1 MQYNYDEINIYNFE
15 SLPHLYS
22 ILLNTIQTSYNIKI
36 NIFLAE
42 ECVKNFKSYFNDY
55 NINTYQIS
63 NFAKSLI
70 NKKNIEKD
78 NIKLIK
84 ITGKKKTV
92 TAQFGNLKYSD
103 GFDLPEDLLSIVS
116 IVTIRFRYPLHP
128 CPAQKKPCHH
138 EFKVLNGKL
147 YVLEDVALLYR
158 YSVKAVKA
166 DDVLELPDIF
176 LDLIV
181 KLTGMILNQNPQED
195 IMAEA
200 NKTLAEEL
208 IPVRRYANR
217 RVFPIWRV

>member
-1 MQYNYDEINIYNFE
+1 M
-15 SLPHLYS
+15 
-22 ILLNTIQTSYNIKI
+22 
-36 NIFLAE
+36 
-42 ECVKNFKSYFNDY
+42 
-55 NINTYQIS
+55 
-63 NFAKSLI
+63 
-70 NKKNIEKD
+70 
-78 NIKLIK
+78 
-84 ITGKKKTV
+84 
-92 TAQFGNLKYSD
+92 
-103 GFDLPEDLLSIVS
+103 
-116 IVTIRFRYPLHP
+116 
-128 CPAQKKPCHH
+128 
-138 EFKVLNGKL
+138 LNGKL